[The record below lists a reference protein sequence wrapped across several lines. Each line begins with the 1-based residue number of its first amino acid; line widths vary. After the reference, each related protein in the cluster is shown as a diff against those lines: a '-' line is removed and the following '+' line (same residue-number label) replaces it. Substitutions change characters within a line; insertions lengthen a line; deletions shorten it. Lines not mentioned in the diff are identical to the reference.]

1 MRFEINDLHVSYGGI
16 MALDGVDCV
25 VKEGEIVCLI
35 GGNGAGK
42 STLLRT
48 VSGLVKP
55 SGGSITFD
63 GMNITDL
70 PPHKIVPL
78 GISHSPEGRK
88 VFATLTVEENLI
100 MGAYAL
106 HHVDHSVLKF
116 IYDVFPRLKERHKQM
131 AGTLS
136 GGEQQMLAIGRSL
149 MSRPKL
155 LLLDEPSLGLAPLV
169 SKEMFAHIK
178 RINEVQKISILI
190 VEQNAAAALKLS
202 HRGYVLE
209 VGKVVLSGSSD
220 ELLASPLLRE
230 SYLGKKQKH

>member
-1 MRFEINDLHVSYGGI
+1 MFRINSLHVSYGGI
-16 MALDGVDCV
+16 MALDGVDCAV
-25 VKEGEIVCLI
+25 NEGEIVCLI

-42 STLLRT
+42 STLLRA

-55 SGGSITFD
+55 AGGTIYFNNL
-63 GMNITDL
+63 NITNL
-70 PPHKIVPL
+70 PPYKIVPT

-88 VFATLTVEENLI
+88 VFAALTVEENLI

-106 HHVDHSVLKF
+106 SHIDYDVLRF
-116 IYDVFPRLKERHKQM
+116 IYDLFPRLKERRKQT

-149 MSRPKL
+149 MSKPKL

-169 SKEMFAHIK
+169 SKEVFSHIK
-178 RINEVQKISILI
+178 RINETQKISILL

-209 VGKVVLSGSSD
+209 VGKVVLSGSSE
-220 ELLASPLLRE
+220 ELFDSPLLKE
-230 SYLGKKQKH
+230 SYLGKKR